1 MTLQAPQEPL
11 FPGDI
16 YILCVMAENGQ
27 NASKKIIINQDFQ
40 RKKQRIE
47 SLHFFF
53 WKDFGFIPSPKK
65 KLRELLIIVF
75 FFLTTLTSRS

>member
-27 NASKKIIINQDFQ
+27 NASKKSFVESFVLTLHRSELFF
-40 RKKQRIE
+40 RKK
-47 SLHFFF
+47 
-53 WKDFGFIPSPKK
+53 K
-65 KLRELLIIVF
+65 
-75 FFLTTLTSRS
+75 